1 MKSLWKFK
9 YYTFNKLQFLYKSKN
24 NFNCLKFY
32 RKNKEISEYQI
43 NIASRFV
50 SIDLRLE
57 YYTLQNNFP
66 LKLSVYNGLK
76 FFLTKKFMQNN
87 FKDCFKLGEYT
98 LTRRVGQIH
107 LSKKIKKRLLKSAN
121 SKK

>member
-1 MKSLWKFK
+1 
-9 YYTFNKLQFLYKSKN
+9 
-24 NFNCLKFY
+24 
-32 RKNKEISEYQI
+32 
-43 NIASRFV
+43 
-50 SIDLRLE
+50 
-57 YYTLQNNFP
+57 
-66 LKLSVYNGLK
+66 
-76 FFLTKKFMQNN
+76 MQNN